1 MERKARAARLP
12 GPESGRAVVVGG
24 SLAGLMTGLALAR
37 TGIEVTLLERAG
49 SFPRSGASLGGVDE
63 RLLTL
68 LTGGASP
75 PPGSVPL
82 RSVTSGIQPWDL
94 LHQRLRAAT
103 EADER
108 ITVHHRTRVIHVGQD
123 ADAAWVI
130 TEDGRTYRGEVVIG
144 ADGHRSTV
152 RATVAPDN
160 PDAAFAGY
168 LVWLGVA
175 DESALTPGHR
185 YPRDFDILHGGKDV
199 LLGYPLASRRG
210 SVRPGSRRMGWAWYD
225 ASCNDLLRQKGSVR
239 GTVVQHSLRTAD
251 IPQSTFKELTAEAAD
266 LWPAPWRDAIL
277 DSLKRR
283 DILGTPIA
291 EYVPERVVNGRIAL
305 VGDAAH
311 VPTPM
316 TGSGFAASMDDAD
329 AVAEAVASGLR
340 HGTLLPRALAAYER
354 KRLPRVRSMV
364 QSGQQFSR
372 SFAGQLV

>member
-1 MERKARAARLP
+1 MEREAQAARLP
-12 GPESGRAVVVGG
+12 GTEACRAVVVGG

-37 TGIEVTLLERAG
+37 SGIDVTLLERVG

-63 RLLTL
+63 RLLMR
-68 LTGGASP
+68 LTGGAFP
-75 PPGSVPL
+75 PPGSVAG
-82 RSVTSGIQPWDL
+82 RSVTSGIQPWDF
-94 LHQRLRAAT
+94 LHQRLRAAA

-108 ITVHHRTRVIHVGQD
+108 ITVHHRTRVIRVGQD
-123 ADAAWVI
+123 PDAAWAV

-152 RATVAPDN
+152 RAAVAPDK

-168 LVWLGVA
+168 LIWLGVA
-175 DESALTPGHR
+175 DESALAPGHR
-185 YPRDFDILHGGKDV
+185 YPRDFDILHGGEDV

-210 SVRPGSRRMGWAWYD
+210 SIRPGSRRMGWAWYD
-225 ASCNDLLRQKGSVR
+225 ASRTDLLRQTGSVR
-239 GTVVQHSLRTAD
+239 GTVVQHSLRAAD
-251 IPQSTFKELTAEAAD
+251 IPETTFKELMAEAAD

-277 DSLKRR
+277 DSLERS

-291 EYVPERVVNGRIAL
+291 EYVPELLINGRVAL

-316 TGSGFAASMDDAD
+316 TGSGFAAAMKDAE
-329 AVAEAVASGLR
+329 AVAEALASGLR
-340 HGTLLPRALAAYER
+340 HGTPLPQALAVYER
-354 KRLPRVRSMV
+354 KRLPQVRSMV